1 MKPNDSKLHRP
12 HSYCSSKTCLVWCKS
27 GELGRSQVTSY
38 FLFTICFPEILYG
51 GYTIKFL
58 YTLNWLAVM
67 SSWYHSCASW
77 LVHQYWTRRTTAYQ
91 NPCSIKKFGNIAPFL
106 QLLSPFLRSLVLC
119 PDDFFFM
126 GCCAPQSLHI
136 LQATRMCCLQDMHV
150 FIVDPGIL
158 LKRKTNNISLYH

>member
-1 MKPNDSKLHRP
+1 MKPNDSTLHRP

-27 GELGRSQVTSY
+27 GELGRSQVTSF
-38 FLFTICFPEILYG
+38 FLFAICFPEILYG
-51 GYTIKFL
+51 GDTIKSL

-67 SSWYHSCASW
+67 SSWYHSCAVGW
-77 LVHQYWTRRTTAYQ
+77 CINTE
-91 NPCSIKKFGNIAPFL
+91 PEEL
-106 QLLSPFLRSLVLC
+106 QLTRISAGSKSLAIWPLFFSFSPHSCVALFFALMIS
-119 PDDFFFM
+119 FFM

-136 LQATRMCCLQDMHV
+136 LMHILKMCTF

>member
-1 MKPNDSKLHRP
+1 MFSLVQIWRIGAFTSNKLLPIYHMF
-12 HSYCSSKTCLVWCKS
+12 SWNSIV
-27 GELGRSQVTSY
+27 
-38 FLFTICFPEILYG
+38 YG
-51 GYTIKFL
+51 GHTVRFL

-119 PDDFFFM
+119 PGDVFFH
-126 GCCAPQSLHI
+126 G
-136 LQATRMCCLQDMHV
+136 
-150 FIVDPGIL
+150 L
-158 LKRKTNNISLYH
+158 LCPTKFAYLASNTYVLLARYASFHCWAWHSAEKENKQH